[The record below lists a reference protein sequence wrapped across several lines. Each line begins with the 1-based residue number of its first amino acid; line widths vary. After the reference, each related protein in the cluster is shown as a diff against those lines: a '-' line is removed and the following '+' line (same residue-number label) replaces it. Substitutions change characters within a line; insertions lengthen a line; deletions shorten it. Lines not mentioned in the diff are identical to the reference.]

1 MVLAVE
7 PPGLGVSGAAPRAV
21 GVRRTYAE
29 IPDGVR
35 SWVNDVLG
43 SPVVSVEEQVGGMSP
58 GCATRV
64 IAADGSRAFVKA
76 VGPELNPLTPDM
88 FRNEIRVL
96 SHLHDHQL
104 WPRLV
109 AAYDEPGEW
118 VALLL
123 EDVPGRHADTTRP
136 DDVERVLESVGT
148 LGEELAGLGSG
159 LGLPLCRERI
169 VRWGELWPA
178 VDGLPPDVLPAWVGS
193 NAGALNT
200 AYDGLL
206 EHAEGD
212 HVVHG
217 DLRNDNIIVRHGG
230 RDGEVVF
237 VDWAAACTGPAWYDP
252 LLLCL
257 EWVEHPVFD
266 DLIQT
271 FPAVRDLGDENVT
284 AFLVAVGGWLAY
296 RSTVAIDVNLPTL
309 NDFRRQESARLLEG
323 ARRRL
328 GLPVD
333 EVVRSI

>member
-1 MVLAVE
+1 M
-7 PPGLGVSGAAPRAV
+7 SGAAPRAV

-29 IPDGVR
+29 IPVR
-35 SWVNDVLG
+35 VRAWVDDVLG

-64 IAADGSRAFVKA
+64 VAADGSRAFVKA

-96 SHLHDHQL
+96 SHLHDHPL
-104 WPRLV
+104 WARLV

-136 DDVERVLESVGT
+136 DDMERVLEATAALS
-148 LGEELAGLGSG
+148 EELTGLGAGLGVAT
-159 LGLPLCRERI
+159 CRDSLL
-169 VRWGELWPA
+169 RWGELWPQ
-178 VDGLPPDVLPAWVGS
+178 LPDLASDVLPSWMPAR
-193 NAGALNT
+193 ADDLRA
-200 AYDGLL
+200 AYDRLL

-217 DLRNDNIIVRHGG
+217 DLRNDNIIVRTGD
-230 RDGEVVF
+230 RSGEVVF
-237 VDWAAACTGPAWYDP
+237 VDWGVARTGPAWYDP

-257 EWVEHPVFD
+257 EWVEDPVFD
-266 DLIQT
+266 DLTGT
-271 FPAVRDLGDENVT
+271 FPAIRGLGEENVT
-284 AFLVAVGGWLAY
+284 AFLVTVGGWLAY
-296 RSTVAIDVNLPTL
+296 RSTVAVDVNLPTL
-309 NDFRRQESARLLEG
+309 NDFRRRESARLLEG

-328 GLPVD
+328 GVSD
-333 EVVRSI
+333 GEAVRSI